1 MLDCETNRH
10 HVLFTKNEWNS
21 TPNGKF
27 LRGSNGLIIPMNAEV
42 HKLLHH
48 DIEDP
53 GLILGA
59 SAIHFLAE
67 REREE
72 HKLANR
78 NGIGSIALLMSW
90 IDHTNDPNKDK
101 EILHLA
107 SQLPY
112 IIEGTKKGTF
122 YSIPTPPAK

>member
-1 MLDCETNRH
+1 
-10 HVLFTKNEWNS
+10 
-21 TPNGKF
+21 
-27 LRGSNGLIIPMNAEV
+27 MNAEV

-53 GLILGA
+53 GRILGA
-59 SAIHFLAE
+59 SAIRLLAE

-72 HKLANR
+72 HKLTTK

-90 IDHTNDPNKDK
+90 IDHTNDPNKEK
-101 EILHLA
+101 ENLHLT